1 MSLIR
6 PEVSE
11 GLRKGQEVIGAL
23 GILAFGLWLVWL
35 GGLVLMPLGL
45 LIGALALIL
54 ARQAW
59 RRMRF
64 AQAVTAP
71 GMVELDEGQV
81 GYLGPEEGGFLS
93 LKELVELR
101 LLRLQGRRMWRLKQ
115 ADGQALLIPVDAQG
129 ADRLFDAFATLPG
142 MDTGALVA
150 ALDPAPA
157 APGLAEARVIWRRP
171 SWASLSAG
179 SAPGA
184 PKRRPGASP

>member
-6 PEVSE
+6 PEVTE
-11 GLRKGQEVIGAL
+11 GLRKGQEVIAAAGV
-23 GILAFGLWLVWL
+23 LAFGLWLVWL
-35 GGLVLMPLGL
+35 GGLVLMPLGVL
-45 LIGALALIL
+45 VAALALIL

-59 RRMRF
+59 RRMQF
-64 AQAVTAP
+64 AQEVAAP
-71 GMVELDEGQV
+71 GMVELDEAQV

-101 LLRLQGRRMWRLKQ
+101 LLRVQGRRMWRLKQ

-150 ALDPAPA
+150 ALEPGPA

-171 SWASLSAG
+171 SWARLPANRARGARAG
-179 SAPGA
+179 W
-184 PKRRPGASP
+184 PGASP